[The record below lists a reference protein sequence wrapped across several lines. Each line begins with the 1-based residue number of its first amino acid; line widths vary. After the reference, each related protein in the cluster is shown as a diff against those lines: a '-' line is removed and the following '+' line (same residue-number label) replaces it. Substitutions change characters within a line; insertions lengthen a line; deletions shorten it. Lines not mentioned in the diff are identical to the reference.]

1 MIRLAL
7 FIARKEL
14 RIEWRSR
21 VLVWQ
26 VLPFSVMA
34 MVIAGLAIGPD
45 ESTGRRLAPGLM
57 YLIITLVALQV
68 IGRSHAA
75 DDARDTAVSVAM
87 LGIDGGANY
96 LGKVFALFAHLVVVT
111 SALVTVD
118 AVVFHLRFEEVL
130 RGIPFIALSLAAIA
144 SAGVLYAALTR
155 GSASLLPVLALPA
168 LAPVVMAGERTL
180 TAIFHGGVVSRWVVL
195 LAVITAVYGALGV
208 LLYGAVEES

>member
-1 MIRLAL
+1 
-7 FIARKEL
+7 
-14 RIEWRSR
+14 

-57 YLIITLVALQV
+57 YLMITLVALQV

-75 DDARDTAVSVAM
+75 DDARDAAVSVEM

-96 LGKVFALFAHLVVVT
+96 LGKVVALFAHLAVVT
-111 SALVTVD
+111 TALVSVD
-118 AVVFHLRFEEVL
+118 AVLFHVHVGEVL
-130 RGIPFIALSLAAIA
+130 RSIPFIALSLSAIA
-144 SAGVLYAALTR
+144 AAGVLYGALTR
-155 GSASLLPVLALPA
+155 GSASLLPVVALPA

-180 TAIFHGGVVSRWVVL
+180 TAIFHGGVVARWVVL

>member
-1 MIRLAL
+1 VIRLAIV
-7 FIARKEL
+7 IARKEL

-57 YLIITLVALQV
+57 YLMITLVALQV

-75 DDARDTAVSVAM
+75 DDARDAAVSVEM

-96 LGKVFALFAHLVVVT
+96 LGKVVALFAHLAVVT
-111 SALVTVD
+111 TALVSVD
-118 AVVFHLRFEEVL
+118 AVLFHVHVGEVL
-130 RGIPFIALSLAAIA
+130 RSIPFIALSLSAIA
-144 SAGVLYAALTR
+144 AAGVLYGALTR
-155 GSASLLPVLALPA
+155 GSASLLPVVALPA

-180 TAIFHGGVVSRWVVL
+180 TAIFHGGVVARWVVL